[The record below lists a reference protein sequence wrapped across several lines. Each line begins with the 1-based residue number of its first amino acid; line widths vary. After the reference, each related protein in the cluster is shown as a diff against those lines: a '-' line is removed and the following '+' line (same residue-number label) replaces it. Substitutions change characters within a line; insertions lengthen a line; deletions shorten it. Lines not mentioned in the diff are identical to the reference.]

1 MESFFSELLHNWS
14 HLGLFSVLLA
24 AGMGLPFP
32 EDIPLILAGL
42 IVRRTDGSLMMMILT
57 GLAGVMVGD
66 SVLFLMGRRYGPGIV
81 ERRWFR
87 RIAKPW
93 LLEKAR
99 KKFEDHGAKI
109 LFVGRF
115 MPGLRAV
122 LFLTAG
128 VFKVPYWKFLVF
140 DGSAALI
147 SVPLWIWAGWHFSGE
162 IEKVFQGAR
171 YATIAILGA
180 LAVAL
185 VVWGFWEY
193 FHNLR
198 KTSRDRRIVFE
209 SPSGILEEASAAL
222 APPPATDK
230 SESESGTDHKP
241 TPHATSNPKQAA
253 AKKLASPVD

>member
-14 HLGLFSVLLA
+14 HLGLFGVLLA

-42 IVRRTDGSLMMMILT
+42 IVRKTDGSLLLMILT
-57 GLAGVMVGD
+57 GLSGVMVGD
-66 SVLFLMGRRYGPGIV
+66 SILFLLGRRYGSSIV

-99 KKFEDHGAKI
+99 QKYEDHGAKI

-122 LFLTAG
+122 LFLSAG
-128 VFKVPYWKFLVF
+128 VFRVPYWKFLIF

-162 IEKVFQGAR
+162 IEKVFKGAR
-171 YATIAILGA
+171 YATIVILSVLG
-180 LAVAL
+180 VAL
-185 VVWGFWEY
+185 VAWVVYEY

-198 KTSRDRRIVFE
+198 KTSRDRRIVYE
-209 SPSGILEEASAAL
+209 SPADILEEASAAL
-222 APPPATDK
+222 APPPAMEK
-230 SESESGTDHKP
+230 SESTTTADRKP
-241 TPHATSNPKQAA
+241 TSKPTSDPKKAATKEV
-253 AKKLASPVD
+253 ASPVD

>member
-14 HLGLFSVLLA
+14 HLGLFGVLLA

-42 IVRRTDGSLMMMILT
+42 IVRRTDGSLLMMILT

-66 SVLFLMGRRYGPGIV
+66 SILFLMGRRYGPGIV

-99 KKFEDHGAKI
+99 KKYEDHGAKI

-162 IEKVFQGAR
+162 IEKRGSRPSCERNLTRSTSSPRPNPCAR
-171 YATIAILGA
+171 PVGMIETVPLFAFPTWFNGIGW
-180 LAVAL
+180 V
-185 VVWGFWEY
+185 
-193 FHNLR
+193 
-198 KTSRDRRIVFE
+198 
-209 SPSGILEEASAAL
+209 SPSE
-222 APPPATDK
+222 PRRRR
-230 SESESGTDHKP
+230 
-241 TPHATSNPKQAA
+241 
-253 AKKLASPVD
+253 